1 MKMKKRERKAERME
15 PGQDRRVL
23 TISIAAAFIA
33 SIAVFGVLLKIE
45 KDTLT
50 KYEKGTI
57 YTAAV
62 PIPRGELI
70 TEENCETYFEK
81 KELDKSCI
89 PETAISSPSQ
99 VNRLIAG
106 SDIEAGV
113 LLTTGMFEEL
123 EEIMEE
129 LAHPVIAGFKAED
142 IHQVAGGVL
151 RAGDRIH
158 IYSIKEEG
166 EAASVWKNVFVQQ
179 VFDGAGNVIANENT
193 AQPAQRINIYLEE
206 AEAEGFYQEL
216 EKGALRV
223 VKVCD

>member
-1 MKMKKRERKAERME
+1 MKKRERSEHWE
-15 PGQDRRVL
+15 FGWDRKVL
-23 TISIAAAFIA
+23 TPSIAAAFIA
-33 SIAVFGVLLKIE
+33 SASVFGVLLKIE

-50 KYEKGTI
+50 KYEKGII

-62 PIPRGELI
+62 EIPEGELI
-70 TEENCETYFEK
+70 TEGNYEAYFEK

-89 PETAISSPSQ
+89 PKTAITSPSQ
-99 VNRLIAG
+99 VNQLMAE

-113 LLTTGMFEEL
+113 LLTTGMFERL
-123 EEIMEE
+123 EDILKEME
-129 LAHPVIAGFKAED
+129 HPVIAGFKAED

-166 EAASVWKNVFVQQ
+166 AEASVWKNVFVQQ
-179 VFDGAGNVIANENT
+179 VFDGAGNAIANENT
-193 AQPAQRINIYLEE
+193 SLPAQRINIYLEE
-206 AEAEGFYQEL
+206 AEAEDFYQEL
-216 EKGALRV
+216 EMGALRA